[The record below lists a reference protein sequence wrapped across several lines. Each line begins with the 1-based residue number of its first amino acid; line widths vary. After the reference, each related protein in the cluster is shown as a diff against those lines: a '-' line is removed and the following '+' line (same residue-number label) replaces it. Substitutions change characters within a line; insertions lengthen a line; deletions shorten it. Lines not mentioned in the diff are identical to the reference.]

1 MAKLEKVV
9 VRNFRNVDQKEL
21 ALDASEPSNIISGP
35 NMTGKTN
42 TLNAIHW
49 AFTGTTIDG
58 SADNRANFP
67 LSGETKTSVL
77 LDFGTFTFERVC
89 EMVDDT
95 PSVSIYVNGDK
106 AKTVKNGEAILYA
119 KLGLSDIV
127 LTQPKDFNIVKFLI
141 NPLYFE
147 TVKPMALR
155 KFFYSLADINFNRV
169 VDDQI
174 KAVQRLLEERE
185 QYDPYKL
192 CEAINKDEKAQKK
205 IVDGCKVARD
215 LFPSITEEANKK
227 EKEALKVMNS
237 LETDEALAEKY
248 ALNVSK
254 RVNKY
259 YENAMGIQVCLLE
272 KGVGEDVYKDVC
284 YPILPK
290 SKLPFA
296 VGSYAERSYIGTK
309 FIQEFCLK
317 FNVKPL
323 PILLDNMESLDE
335 YTRHFVDGLGVQYI
349 GALVD

>member
-1 MAKLEKVV
+1 MANLKRVV
-9 VRNFRNVDQKEL
+9 VHNFRNVGQKEL
-21 ALDASEPSNIISGP
+21 VFDADNPSIIISGP

-77 LDFGTFTFERVC
+77 LDFKTFTFERVC

-95 PSVSIYVNGDK
+95 PSVSIYVDGDK

-155 KFFYSLADINFNRV
+155 KFFYYLANVNFNQIA
-169 VDDQI
+169 DDQT

-192 CEAINKDEKAQKK
+192 CESIDKDKKAQKK
-205 IVDGCKVARD
+205 IIDGCKVARD
-215 LFPSITEEANKK
+215 LFPSITEEADRK
-227 EKEALKVMNS
+227 EKEATKTMKS

-248 ALNVSK
+248 ALNISK
-254 RVNKY
+254 HINKY
-259 YENAMGIQVCLLE
+259 YESAMGIQVCLLE

-290 SKLPFA
+290 SQLPFA
-296 VGSYAERSYIGTK
+296 VGSYAERYYIGTK

-317 FNVKPL
+317 FDVKPL

-335 YTRHFVDGLGVQYI
+335 HTRYFVESLGAQYI